1 LILLQ
6 TPKAT
11 LGNQISQFRNK
22 NADIMKKLGLLMLL
36 FISGLNY
43 AQDSI
48 SVLFIGNSYTY
59 VNDLPTVFKNLT
71 QSLGDLSTVDSKTNG
86 GYTFQN
92 HLSDAVTHTKIQS
105 RQWDFVVL
113 QGQSQEPSFPT
124 DQVNSQTLPPAAA
137 LADSVYSNW
146 YCSQAVYFM
155 TWGRQNGDPQW
166 DSISTFD
173 GMNGRLRNA
182 YMRIADSA
190 NASVSPVGVAWKY
203 VRDNHPTINL
213 YSGDG
218 SHPSMEG
225 TYLAACTFYSSLF
238 RKSAVGATYT
248 AGLDPTIAAQLQA
261 AARLVVLDSISTWH
275 LRGKEDLTVA
285 DFGQVINDFTVDFTN
300 LSEYATSYAW
310 DFGDG
315 TSSIDTSPTHVYKA
329 EGNYIVSLIATS
341 ECGTDTLLTTVVI
354 SSATAAI
361 DQVNT
366 EKIIVKTLSS
376 NVFEILGYHG
386 ETSSIQVQDA
396 MGRNVSI
403 DVEIS
408 NGLLLNMDAL
418 SKGVYFVCID
428 GKFHQVQVKLLV
440 H

>member
-1 LILLQ
+1 
-6 TPKAT
+6 
-11 LGNQISQFRNK
+11 
-22 NADIMKKLGLLMLL
+22 MKKLGLLLLL
-36 FISGLNY
+36 FISGSNY

-59 VNDLPTVFKNLT
+59 VNNLPTVFNNLT
-71 QSLGDLSTVDSKTNG
+71 QSLGDISTVDSKTNG

-92 HLSDAVTHTKIQS
+92 HLSDAITHTKIHS
-105 RQWDFVVL
+105 RQWDFVVI

-124 DQVNSQTLPPAAA
+124 DQVNAQSLPPAVA
-137 LADSVYSNW
+137 LADSVYNNW

-173 GMNGRLRNA
+173 GMNARLRNA

-213 YSGDG
+213 YSSDG

-238 RKSAVGATYT
+238 RKSAVGASYT
-248 AGLDPTIAAQLQA
+248 GGLAPSIAAQLQA

-300 LSEYATSYAW
+300 SSEHATSYEW

-315 TSSIDTSPTHVYKA
+315 TSSIDHSPTHVY
-329 EGNYIVSLIATS
+329 
-341 ECGTDTLLTTVVI
+341 TV
-354 SSATAAI
+354 
-361 DQVNT
+361 
-366 EKIIVKTLSS
+366 E
-376 NVFEILGYHG
+376 
-386 ETSSIQVQDA
+386 
-396 MGRNVSI
+396 
-403 DVEIS
+403 
-408 NGLLLNMDAL
+408 
-418 SKGVYFVCID
+418 
-428 GKFHQVQVKLLV
+428 
-440 H
+440 

>member
-1 LILLQ
+1 
-6 TPKAT
+6 
-11 LGNQISQFRNK
+11 
-22 NADIMKKLGLLMLL
+22 MKKLGLLMLL
-36 FISGLNY
+36 FISGSNY

-71 QSLGDLSTVDSKTNG
+71 QSLGDISTVDSKTNG

-124 DQVNSQTLPPAAA
+124 DQVNAQTLPPAAA

-173 GMNGRLRNA
+173 GMNVRLRNA

-213 YSGDG
+213 Y
-218 SHPSMEG
+218 
-225 TYLAACTFYSSLF
+225 
-238 RKSAVGATYT
+238 
-248 AGLDPTIAAQLQA
+248 
-261 AARLVVLDSISTWH
+261 
-275 LRGKEDLTVA
+275 
-285 DFGQVINDFTVDFTN
+285 
-300 LSEYATSYAW
+300 
-310 DFGDG
+310 
-315 TSSIDTSPTHVYKA
+315 
-329 EGNYIVSLIATS
+329 
-341 ECGTDTLLTTVVI
+341 
-354 SSATAAI
+354 
-361 DQVNT
+361 
-366 EKIIVKTLSS
+366 
-376 NVFEILGYHG
+376 
-386 ETSSIQVQDA
+386 
-396 MGRNVSI
+396 
-403 DVEIS
+403 
-408 NGLLLNMDAL
+408 
-418 SKGVYFVCID
+418 
-428 GKFHQVQVKLLV
+428 
-440 H
+440 

>member
-1 LILLQ
+1 
-6 TPKAT
+6 
-11 LGNQISQFRNK
+11 
-22 NADIMKKLGLLMLL
+22 MKKLGLLLLL
-36 FISGLNY
+36 FISGSNY

-59 VNDLPTVFKNLT
+59 VNNLPTVFNNLT
-71 QSLGDLSTVDSKTNG
+71 QSLGDISTVDSKTNG

-92 HLSDAVTHTKIQS
+92 HLSDAITHTKIHS
-105 RQWDFVVL
+105 RQWDFVVI

-124 DQVNSQTLPPAAA
+124 DQVNTQSLPPAVA
-137 LADSVYSNW
+137 LADSVYNNW

-285 DFGQVINDFTVDFTN
+285 DFGQVINDFSVDFTN
-300 LSEYATSYAW
+300 SSEHATSYEW

-315 TSSIDTSPTHVYKA
+315 TSSIDASPTHVYTA
-329 EGNYIVSLIATS
+329 EGNYTVSLIATS
-341 ECGTDTLLTTVVI
+341 ECGTDTLVNTVAI
-354 SSATAAI
+354 TSATSATAQA
-361 DQVNT
+361 NSEMLT
-366 EKIIVKTLSS
+366 VKTISS
-376 NVFEILGYHG
+376 NVYQITGWHG
-386 ETSSIQVQDA
+386 DIPSIHVQDA
-396 MGRNVSI
+396 MGR
-403 DVEIS
+403 DVAIQLEQT
-408 NGLLLNMDAL
+408 NGILLNMNDL
-418 SKGVYFVCID
+418 GRGIYFVRFE
-428 GKFHQVQVKLLV
+428 GKSQKLQVKLLV
-440 H
+440 L